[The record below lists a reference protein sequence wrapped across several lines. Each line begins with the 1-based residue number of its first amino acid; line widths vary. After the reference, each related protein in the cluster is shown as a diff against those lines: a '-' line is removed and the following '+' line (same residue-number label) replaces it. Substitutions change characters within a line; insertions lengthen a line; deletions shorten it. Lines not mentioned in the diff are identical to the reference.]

1 MAAPKAWHSE
11 AAVHSRGVTERFR
24 VAIIGAGPIG
34 LELAVALQQA
44 GIDYVQFDAGQ
55 IGSTISWY
63 PPQMLFHSSSDRVG
77 IAGVP
82 LQVPN
87 QQKASREEYLA
98 YLRAVVQQFG
108 LKVRTYE
115 RVVGARRLGSS
126 GFELTTRTIDGE
138 RRYRAENVVLAIGA
152 MHAPRLLNIPGEDL
166 PHVSHYL
173 GDPHQYFARRVL
185 IVGGRNS
192 AVEAAVRCYRVGAE
206 VTVSYRESDFDPK
219 VVKFWLLPEIR
230 ALIRD
235 QLVRFL
241 PRTVPVE
248 IRRRSVLLMPAS
260 ENGALIPD
268 APVREIESDVVLLMT
283 GYRQDPTVF
292 ELFGVKLEGDDCA
305 PVHDPDTM
313 ETSVPGVF
321 VAGTAVA
328 GTPPR
333 KVTVIVETC
342 HVHVPRI
349 VGALVGR
356 PAVGLPEGP
365 PDE

>member
-1 MAAPKAWHSE
+1 MTLPTPTPEHDG
-11 AAVHSRGVTERFR
+11 RTESFR
-24 VAIIGAGPIG
+24 VAIVGAGPIG
-34 LELAVALQQA
+34 LELAVALKQA

-55 IGSTISWY
+55 IGSTILWY

-87 QQKASREEYLA
+87 QQKVSREEYLA
-98 YLRAVVQQFG
+98 YLRAVAQQFS
-108 LKVRTYE
+108 LKVRSFE
-115 RVVGARRLGSS
+115 RVVAARRSPVA
-126 GFELTTRTIDGE
+126 GFELTTRAIDGE
-138 RRYRAENVVLAIGA
+138 HRYRAENVVLAIGA

-173 GDPHQYFARRVL
+173 GDPHRYFDQRLL

-192 AVEAAVRCYRVGAE
+192 AVEAAVRCHRAGAH

-241 PRTVPVE
+241 PGTIPVE
-248 IRRRSVLLMPAS
+248 IRPRSVLL
-260 ENGALIPD
+260 IPQQ
-268 APVREIESDVVLLMT
+268 EIEADAVLLMT
-283 GYRQDPTVF
+283 GYRQDSTLF
-292 ELFGVKLEGDDCA
+292 EIFGVRLEGEDCR

-313 ETSVPGVF
+313 ETNVPGVF

-349 VGALVGR
+349 VGALMGR

-365 PDE
+365 KDE